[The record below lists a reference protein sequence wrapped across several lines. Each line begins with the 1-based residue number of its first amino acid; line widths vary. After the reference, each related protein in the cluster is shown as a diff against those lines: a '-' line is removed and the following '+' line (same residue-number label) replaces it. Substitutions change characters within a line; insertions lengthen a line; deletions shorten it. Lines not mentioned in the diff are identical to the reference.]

1 MRMGQESLLVT
12 KVRRLA
18 SAPTLPVHCSR
29 SWGACQPDQVRRG
42 DRRERCGPDETT
54 LEPQSHSRPR
64 CDGRAR
70 PAFGGAVRA
79 MHGSHYSMV
88 TLTLQLDDE
97 SASRLQPRAEEV
109 GVTPE
114 EFAAQEVTRS
124 LQDPFEFIGVGESD
138 ASVLDTDRLLAGG
151 FGTR

>member
-1 MRMGQESLLVT
+1 
-12 KVRRLA
+12 
-18 SAPTLPVHCSR
+18 
-29 SWGACQPDQVRRG
+29 
-42 DRRERCGPDETT
+42 
-54 LEPQSHSRPR
+54 
-64 CDGRAR
+64 
-70 PAFGGAVRA
+70 
-79 MHGSHYSMV
+79 MHGYHYSMV

-97 SASRLQPRAEEV
+97 SANRLQRRAEEV

-138 ASVLDTDRLLAGG
+138 ASALDTDRLLARG